1 MIKDIT
7 IVSLSSGVV
16 GEPFVR
22 HEVRIGLRRLEEYGI
37 HAHFAK
43 HALSGVSYL
52 QAHPEKKAED
62 LLEAFQ
68 SDTDMILCAI
78 GGVDSYRML
87 PYLFDHDE
95 LQRAVSRKVFLGFSD
110 TTMNHLMLHK
120 VGLGSFYGQA
130 FLPDVCELDDGMLP
144 YTRRYFEELVRT
156 GTISRIVPSDVWYE
170 ARKDFS
176 ESGIG
181 KPMPHHPNQGFDV
194 LQGSP
199 VFHGKILG
207 GCIDTLFDIF
217 NNERHA
223 DSVAMC
229 SRYHLFPALDD
240 WRGKILLLETSE
252 NQPVPAAYRRMVETL
267 KRTGIFHVV
276 SGVLAGKPQDGMYAD
291 EYKRILQE
299 VVDDPAL
306 PIVTNINVGHATPR
320 CIIPF
325 GVDATVDVDKQEITF
340 AGYRKP

>member
-16 GEPFVR
+16 GEPFVQ
-22 HEVRIGLRRLEEYGI
+22 HEVRIGLRRLEAYGI
-37 HAHFAK
+37 HAHFSR
-43 HALSGVSYL
+43 HALCGVSFL
-52 QAHPEKKAED
+52 QAHPEKRAED
-62 LLEAFQ
+62 LLDAFQ

-95 LQRAVSRKVFLGFSD
+95 LQRAVSKKVFLGFSD
-110 TTMNHLMLHK
+110 ATMIHLMLHK
-120 VGLGSFYGQA
+120 VGLDSFYGQA
-130 FLPDVCELDDGMLP
+130 FLPDICELDNEMIP
-144 YTRRYFEELVRT
+144 YTRQYFEELVRT

-176 ESGIG
+176 ESSIG
-181 KPMPHHPNQGFDV
+181 KPMPQHANQGFEV

-199 VFHGKILG
+199 VFRGKILG

-223 DSVAMC
+223 DSVAMGG
-229 SRYHLFPALDD
+229 RYQLFPRLDD
-240 WRGKILLLETSE
+240 WKGKILLLETSE
-252 NQPVPAAYRRMVETL
+252 NQPVPAEYHRMVEAL
-267 KRTGIFHVV
+267 KQTGVFRVV
-276 SGVLAGKPQDGMYAD
+276 SGVLAGKPQDDTYAT
-291 EYKRILQE
+291 EYKRILKE
-299 VVDDPAL
+299 VVNDPVL
-306 PIVTNINVGHATPR
+306 PIVTNINVGHASPR

-325 GVDATVDVDKQEITF
+325 GVDAVVDADKQEITF
-340 AGYRKP
+340 AG